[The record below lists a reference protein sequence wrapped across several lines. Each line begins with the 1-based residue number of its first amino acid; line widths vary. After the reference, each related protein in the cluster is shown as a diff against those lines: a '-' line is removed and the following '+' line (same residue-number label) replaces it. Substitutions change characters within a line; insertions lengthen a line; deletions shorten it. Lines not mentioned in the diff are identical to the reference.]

1 MNKNQRKRQL
11 NRGLAVALAILL
23 AATVTITIIA
33 FSSSKKTKPAKPEV
47 TTSQRPVVTT
57 TAPKQTEPPHTTEKP
72 GDNPV
77 VAKPE
82 KMLIPVAGGTM
93 LKEYSSDVPV
103 WSLTM
108 EDYRIHGGIDIEA
121 AVGTPVT
128 ASADGT
134 LTLIEADPMMGQ
146 TVEITHSEGCKTVY
160 RNLSTKIPEGMK
172 TGAKV
177 SAGDTIGYVG
187 DTSLTEISEEPHLHF
202 EVWIDGATANP
213 ASFFEVAKKDP
224 SSDFEDK

>member
-1 MNKNQRKRQL
+1 
-11 NRGLAVALAILL
+11 
-23 AATVTITIIA
+23 
-33 FSSSKKTKPAKPEV
+33 
-47 TTSQRPVVTT
+47 
-57 TAPKQTEPPHTTEKP
+57 
-72 GDNPV
+72 
-77 VAKPE
+77 
-82 KMLIPVAGGTM
+82 
-93 LKEYSSDVPV
+93 
-103 WSLTM
+103 
-108 EDYRIHGGIDIEA
+108 
-121 AVGTPVT
+121 
-128 ASADGT
+128 
-134 LTLIEADPMMGQ
+134 MGQ